1 MNKKPR
7 PRSRFFLSN
16 YGTRALPLAAR
27 GSPLDGRPKQHQ
39 GLCPCKPALAAEGS
53 GARGGEAT
61 PHTRAEA
68 WGHCAPSSRIR
79 LRRSYGRGTHPQGG
93 GAPAIQL
100 DRASFKTCLP
110 GAGLRAGGLMCRH
123 RPGFPKFL
131 DQILNLLTHVPH
143 VGIGGYQIRLQF
155 N

>member
-7 PRSRFFLSN
+7 PRSRLFFIKLWDW
-16 YGTRALPLAAR
+16 GIAA
-27 GSPLDGRPKQHQ
+27 GSQCEPPGRQTKANQ
-39 GLCPCKPALAAEGS
+39 GLCPCNPALAAEGS

-79 LRRSYGRGTHPQGG
+79 LRRSCGRGTHPQGG

-100 DRASFKTCLP
+100 DRASFKTYVIGPIQL
-110 GAGLRAGGLMCRH
+110 LRERAALMLVWDEYRTDSH
-123 RPGFPKFL
+123 SPLHSAIIF
-131 DQILNLLTHVPH
+131 DNLAPLIV
-143 VGIGGYQIRLQF
+143 Q
-155 N
+155 

>member
-1 MNKKPR
+1 MG
-7 PRSRFFLSN
+7 F
-16 YGTRALPLAAR
+16 GALPLAAR

-79 LRRSYGRGTHPQGG
+79 LRRSCGRGTHPQGG

-100 DRASFKTCLP
+100 DRASFKTYVIGPIQL
-110 GAGLRAGGLMCRH
+110 LRERAALMLVWDEYRTDSH
-123 RPGFPKFL
+123 SPLHSAIIF
-131 DQILNLLTHVPH
+131 DNLAPLIV
-143 VGIGGYQIRLQF
+143 Q
-155 N
+155 

>member
-16 YGTRALPLAAR
+16 YGTGALPLAAR

-79 LRRSYGRGTHPQGG
+79 LRRSCGRGTHPQGG

-100 DRASFKTCLP
+100 DRASFKTYVIGPIQL
-110 GAGLRAGGLMCRH
+110 LRERAALMLVWDEYRTDSH
-123 RPGFPKFL
+123 SPLHSAIIF
-131 DQILNLLTHVPH
+131 DNLAPLIV
-143 VGIGGYQIRLQF
+143 Q
-155 N
+155 

>member
-1 MNKKPR
+1 M
-7 PRSRFFLSN
+7 
-16 YGTRALPLAAR
+16 PLAAR

-79 LRRSYGRGTHPQGG
+79 LRRSYGRGTHPQGC

-100 DRASFKTCLP
+100 DRASFKSPDP
-110 GAGLRAGGLMCRH
+110 GRGRVTGRPIRGQQASRA
-123 RPGFPKFL
+123 
-131 DQILNLLTHVPH
+131 
-143 VGIGGYQIRLQF
+143 VGPSCYRIGTKTVLKSRVRIRLKKTIIPIVG
-155 N
+155 